1 MADQLKIN
9 PLRKY
14 LRKEKLPHFFCAGCG
29 FLSSSRQSPSA

>member
-14 LRKEKLPHFFCAGCG
+14 LRKEN
-29 FLSSSRQSPSA
+29 FLTSSAPDAAAARC